1 MQRRVIEFKGEFTN
15 RNEHKQ
21 SQSIDAAALQADM
34 ARRFKLPGSSMV
46 AMNKPPQRRR
56 TSNTTQ
62 TTKSS
67 SSTMIHQQQ
76 HKQTAPRVYC
86 CSCCGEPNDATCSIC
101 GSCGYFLR
109 SADHQTTTTL
119 SELRGLVKAAPKI
132 DVLEQSQ
139 WDTIE
144 DKLEGR
150 KDAYCPIC
158 MEAFNQGRE
167 VLLSCSH
174 MFHQACLSA
183 FEKFMKSE
191 GNAAVVTCGICL
203 NSSGSNSTPR
213 SSPLPL
219 PPPPV
224 CVSLSSYFPS
234 SAVRLHV
241 FLDPPL
247 ICLVCPAH
255 SSLPHF

>member
-1 MQRRVIEFKGEFTN
+1 MERRVNEFKGQF
-15 RNEHKQ
+15 KQ

-46 AMNKPPQRRR
+46 AMSKPPQRRR
-56 TSNTTQ
+56 TSNTNQ

-67 SSTMIHQQQ
+67 STMVHQQ
-76 HKQTAPRVYC
+76 HKQTAHQQRVY

-101 GSCGYFLR
+101 GTCGYFLR
-109 SADHQTTTTL
+109 SADHQATATL

-132 DVLEQSQ
+132 EVMEQSQ

-191 GNAAVVTCGICL
+191 GNDAIVYDGICL
-203 NSSGSNSTPR
+203 EQYTSSCPHSLSL
-213 SSPLPL
+213 SPLH
-219 PPPPV
+219 
-224 CVSLSSYFPS
+224 C
-234 SAVRLHV
+234 
-241 FLDPPL
+241 
-247 ICLVCPAH
+247 I
-255 SSLPHF
+255 

>member
-1 MQRRVIEFKGEFTN
+1 
-15 RNEHKQ
+15 
-21 SQSIDAAALQADM
+21 M

-56 TSNTTQ
+56 PSNNNQ
-62 TTKSS
+62 TTKST
-67 SSTMIHQQQ
+67 STMIHQQ
-76 HKQTAPRVYC
+76 HKQTAQRFY
-86 CSCCGEPNDATCSIC
+86 CSCCGEPNDPSASIC
-101 GSCGYFLR
+101 GTCGYFLR
-109 SADHQTTTTL
+109 SADHQTTATL

-132 DVLEQSQ
+132 EVMEQSQ

-191 GNAAVVTCGICL
+191 GNAAVVVPGRICMAKY
-203 NSSGSNSTPR
+203 SPFIPSTTI
-213 SSPLPL
+213 
-219 PPPPV
+219 PP
-224 CVSLSSYFPS
+224 
-234 SAVRLHV
+234 
-241 FLDPPL
+241 
-247 ICLVCPAH
+247 
-255 SSLPHF
+255 SLPHTCHLPSDLLTYLLTYLLRQVRLFVFHQPFSLYDSYRLSRSNPSLISAVLLI